1 MGGGDEI
8 VIVWRGGMAGVGGIA
23 GGLLKTTDGDLAWRA
38 SFVLGLVA
46 GAGAFGLVSPE
57 TVTVR
62 IEASLP
68 MLVIGGVLVGF
79 GTRLGG
85 GCTSGHGVCGIA
97 RLSRRSLLATMV
109 FMSSAVATVY
119 VIRHL
124 IGD

>member
-1 MGGGDEI
+1 MSDK
-8 VIVWRGGMAGVGGIA
+8 AGIA